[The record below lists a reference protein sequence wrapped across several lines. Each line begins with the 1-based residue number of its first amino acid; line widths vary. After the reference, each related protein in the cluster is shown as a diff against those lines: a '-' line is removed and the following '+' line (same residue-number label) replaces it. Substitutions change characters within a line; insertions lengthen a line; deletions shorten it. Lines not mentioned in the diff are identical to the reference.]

1 MSGLKNLQNT
11 NICHPEQET
20 WFICWDDT
28 RENIMAYG
36 SIIPTQCMD
45 TPWTQVD
52 YYDDEA
58 EWAAILL
65 ENGID
70 PFPEEDFSL
79 KD

>member
-11 NICHPEQET
+11 NICYPEQET

-36 SIIPTQCMD
+36 SIIPTQCME

-58 EWAAILL
+58 EWAVILL